1 MACDNVKTKIAA
13 LEILGA
19 VCLVQGGHK
28 KVLDAFINFQEF
40 ASERSRFQTIMND
53 LDRSTGS
60 YRDETNLKLAI
71 MSLINA
77 LVNYGA
83 GEDQLE
89 FRLHLRFEFI
99 MLGIDKIIEKLRK
112 YENETLDRHLDF
124 YDMVRGEDEK
134 ELSRKFS
141 NESID
146 AESAIEMFD
155 LLKRKL
161 NYSPAYPHFMSL
173 LQHMLLL
180 PFTGANTHHWILF
193 DRILQQIV
201 LQQSEGTTR
210 PSSDI
215 ENFFEKHMPSENSKP
230 KIINPDVRPIDI
242 DVNKIVNLLVRE
254 EELTAAR
261 KRAEELERENL
272 DFVAKLT
279 KKEHELDLRTAEKED
294 LETNLA
300 RMRDRLEKESTNHS
314 QAVTRAINAEM
325 RVEDLQHKLGN
336 EQQERSRLE
345 KLMSEGSFPD
355 DQKAAGLQGNCNNK
369 STTAAPPP
377 PPAPIPMAPPMAPS
391 EFNSNLFLRKFL
403 NNFLSLVCPPPPPI
417 SRLGVPGPPPMPKLD
432 GPKKNIPQSAQP
444 LKSFNWSKL
453 PDMKVQGTVWSELDE
468 TKWYNSMDLESIDKL
483 FSAYQKNGVSVSCNR

>member
-1 MACDNVKTKIAA
+1 M
-13 LEILGA
+13 
-19 VCLVQGGHK
+19 QGGHK

-40 ASERSRFQTIMND
+40 ASERARFQTIMND

-124 YDMVRGEDEK
+124 FDMVRGEDEK

-161 NYSPAYPHFMSL
+161 NYSPAYPHFLSL

-193 DRILQQIV
+193 DRVLQQIV
-201 LQQSEGTTR
+201 LQQSESGR

-215 ENFFEKHMPSENSKP
+215 ENFFEKHMPSESKP
-230 KIINPDVRPIDI
+230 KLVDPDVAPLDI

-254 EELTAAR
+254 EELTVAR

-272 DFVAKLT
+272 DIVAKLT
-279 KKEHELDLRTAEKED
+279 KKEHELDL
-294 LETNLA
+294 
-300 RMRDRLEKESTNHS
+300 
-314 QAVTRAINAEM
+314 
-325 RVEDLQHKLGN
+325 
-336 EQQERSRLE
+336 
-345 KLMSEGSFPD
+345 
-355 DQKAAGLQGNCNNK
+355 
-369 STTAAPPP
+369 
-377 PPAPIPMAPPMAPS
+377 
-391 EFNSNLFLRKFL
+391 
-403 NNFLSLVCPPPPPI
+403 
-417 SRLGVPGPPPMPKLD
+417 
-432 GPKKNIPQSAQP
+432 
-444 LKSFNWSKL
+444 
-453 PDMKVQGTVWSELDE
+453 
-468 TKWYNSMDLESIDKL
+468 
-483 FSAYQKNGVSVSCNR
+483 

>member
-1 MACDNVKTKIAA
+1 MKTKIAA

-40 ASERSRFQTIMND
+40 ASERARFQTIMND

-124 YDMVRGEDEK
+124 FDMVRGEDEK

-161 NYSPAYPHFMSL
+161 NYSPAYPHFLSL

-180 PFTGANTHHWILF
+180 PFTGANTHHWVLF

-201 LQQSEGTTR
+201 LQQRETTR

-215 ENFFEKHMPSENSKP
+215 ENFFEKHMPTDGNNKP
-230 KIINPDVRPIDI
+230 KTIDPDVTPLEI

-254 EELTAAR
+254 EELTVAR

-279 KKEHELDLRTAEKED
+279 KKEQELDLRTAEKED
-294 LETNLA
+294 LDTNLA

-325 RVEDLQHKLGN
+325 RVEDLQHKLVN
-336 EQQERSRLE
+336 EQQERTRLE
-345 KLMSEGSFPD
+345 KLMAEGSFPD
-355 DQKAAGLQGNCNNK
+355 DQKAAGLQGNCNKNAK
-369 STTAAPPP
+369 SPDAPKP

-391 EFNSNLFLRKFL
+391 K
-403 NNFLSLVCPPPPPI
+403 C
-417 SRLGVPGPPPMPKLD
+417 
-432 GPKKNIPQSAQP
+432 
-444 LKSFNWSKL
+444 
-453 PDMKVQGTVWSELDE
+453 
-468 TKWYNSMDLESIDKL
+468 
-483 FSAYQKNGVSVSCNR
+483 

>member
-1 MACDNVKTKIAA
+1 MKTKIAA

-28 KVLDAFINFQEF
+28 KVLDAFTNFQEF
-40 ASERSRFQTIMND
+40 ASERARFQTVMND

-124 YDMVRGEDEK
+124 FDMVRGEDEK

-161 NYSPAYPHFMSL
+161 NYSPAYPHFLSL

-180 PFTGANTHHWILF
+180 PFTGANTHHWTLF

-201 LQQSEGTTR
+201 LQQSETTR

-215 ENFFEKHMPSENSKP
+215 ENFFEKHMPSTESKP
-230 KIINPDVRPIDI
+230 KLTDPDVSPIEI

-254 EELTAAR
+254 EELTVAR

-279 KKEHELDLRTAEKED
+279 KKEHELDLRTTEKED

-325 RVEDLQHKLGN
+325 RVEDLQLKFAN
-336 EQQERSRLE
+336 EQQERCRLE

-369 STTAAPPP
+369 NSPVAPPP

-391 EFNSNLFLRKFL
+391 KKFFISLISISISNFSP
-403 NNFLSLVCPPPPPI
+403 LSVPATSATLKARRSRPATATQTRWTKEKHSAVGSTVEILQLVEAARHEG
-417 SRLGVPGPPPMPKLD
+417 SRNG
-432 GPKKNIPQSAQP
+432 
-444 LKSFNWSKL
+444 
-453 PDMKVQGTVWSELDE
+453 
-468 TKWYNSMDLESIDKL
+468 LER
-483 FSAYQKNGVSVSCNR
+483 A

>member
-1 MACDNVKTKIAA
+1 M
-13 LEILGA
+13 
-19 VCLVQGGHK
+19 
-28 KVLDAFINFQEF
+28 LDAFINFQEF
-40 ASERSRFQTIMND
+40 ASERARFQTIMND

-124 YDMVRGEDEK
+124 FDMVRGEDEK

-161 NYSPAYPHFMSL
+161 NYSPAYPHFLSL

-180 PFTGANTHHWILF
+180 PFSSTNTHHWTLF

-201 LQQSEGTTR
+201 LQQSESTR

-230 KIINPDVRPIDI
+230 RRIDPDVAPIEI

-254 EELTAAR
+254 EELLVAR
-261 KRAEELERENL
+261 HRAEELERENL

-325 RVEDLQHKLGN
+325 RVEDLQHKLVN
-336 EQQERSRLE
+336 EQQERCRLE

-369 STTAAPPP
+369 ASPVAPAP

-391 EFNSNLFLRKFL
+391 KCFPITFRMLKLRNYFNPQCALHHHQSDSQSSAFPAHRHSPNLMDQRKTFR
-403 NNFLSLVCPPPPPI
+403 NRH
-417 SRLGVPGPPPMPKLD
+417 SR
-432 GPKKNIPQSAQP
+432 
-444 LKSFNWSKL
+444 
-453 PDMKVQGTVWSELDE
+453 
-468 TKWYNSMDLESIDKL
+468 
-483 FSAYQKNGVSVSCNR
+483 

>member
-1 MACDNVKTKIAA
+1 MSILYILINFTQFFPHVQTGRSNVLQHPTSIDIIARSLACDNVKTKIAA

-28 KVLDAFINFQEF
+28 KVLDAFTNFQEF
-40 ASERSRFQTIMND
+40 ACERARFQSVMND

-60 YRDETNLKLAI
+60 YYNETNLKLAI

-83 GEDQLE
+83 GEEQLE
-89 FRLHLRFEFI
+89 FRLHLRFEFV
-99 MLGIDKIIEKLRK
+99 MLGIDKVIEKLRN

-124 YDMVRGEDEK
+124 FEMVRGDDDK

-146 AESAIEMFD
+146 AESAISMFD

-161 NYSPAYPHFMSL
+161 NYSPAYPHFLSL

-180 PFTGANTHHWILF
+180 PFTGSNTHHWVLL

-201 LQQSEGTTR
+201 LQQSEQSTR

-215 ENFFEKHMPSENSKP
+215 ENFFEKHMPSEERKP
-230 KIINPDVRPIDI
+230 KLVDPDAKPLEI
-242 DVNKIVNLLVRE
+242 DVSKIVNLLVRE
-254 EELTAAR
+254 EELLDAR

-272 DFVAKLT
+272 DLVAKVT
-279 KKEHELDLRTAEKED
+279 KKEQELDLRIAEKED

-300 RMRDRLEKESTNHS
+300 RMRERLEKESTNHS
-314 QAVTRAINAEM
+314 QAMTRALNAEM
-325 RVEDLQHKLGN
+325 KIEDLQHKIVV
-336 EQQERSRLE
+336 EQQEKARLE

-355 DQKAAGLQGNCNNK
+355 DQKAAGLQGNCKNTPN
-369 STTAAPPP
+369 SPENSIPSPPP
-377 PPAPIPMAPPMAPS
+377 MIPKAPPMAPS
-391 EFNSNLFLRKFL
+391 K
-403 NNFLSLVCPPPPPI
+403 I
-417 SRLGVPGPPPMPKLD
+417 
-432 GPKKNIPQSAQP
+432 
-444 LKSFNWSKL
+444 
-453 PDMKVQGTVWSELDE
+453 
-468 TKWYNSMDLESIDKL
+468 
-483 FSAYQKNGVSVSCNR
+483 

>member
-1 MACDNVKTKIAA
+1 MKTKIAA

-40 ASERSRFQTIMND
+40 ASERARFQTIMND

-99 MLGIDKIIEKLRK
+99 MLGIDKIIEKLRR

-124 YDMVRGEDEK
+124 FDMVRGEDEK

-161 NYSPAYPHFMSL
+161 NYSPAYPHFLSL

-201 LQQSEGTTR
+201 LQQSESTR

-215 ENFFEKHMPSENSKP
+215 ENFFEKHMPSEDSKS
-230 KIINPDVRPIDI
+230 KLVDPDVMPIEI

-254 EELTAAR
+254 EELTVAR

-272 DFVAKLT
+272 DFVARLT
-279 KKEHELDLRTAEKED
+279 KKEQELDLRTAEKED

-300 RMRDRLEKESTNHS
+300 RMRDRLEKESQNHS

-325 RVEDLQHKLGN
+325 RAEDLQHKLGN
-336 EQQERSRLE
+336 EHQERCRLE

-355 DQKAAGLQGNCNNK
+355 DQKAKAAGLQGNCSNK
-369 STTAAPPP
+369 KSPESSPPAPP
-377 PPAPIPMAPPMAPS
+377 PIPMAPSMAPS
-391 EFNSNLFLRKFL
+391 IFAN
-403 NNFLSLVCPPPPPI
+403 P
-417 SRLGVPGPPPMPKLD
+417 
-432 GPKKNIPQSAQP
+432 
-444 LKSFNWSKL
+444 
-453 PDMKVQGTVWSELDE
+453 
-468 TKWYNSMDLESIDKL
+468 
-483 FSAYQKNGVSVSCNR
+483 

>member
-1 MACDNVKTKIAA
+1 M
-13 LEILGA
+13 
-19 VCLVQGGHK
+19 QGGHK
-28 KVLDAFINFQEF
+28 KVLDAFINFQDF
-40 ASERSRFQTIMND
+40 ASERARFQTIMND
-53 LDRSTGS
+53 LDRTTGS
-60 YRDETNLKLAI
+60 YQNETNLKLAI

-124 YDMVRGEDEK
+124 FDMVRGEDEK

-161 NYSPAYPHFMSL
+161 NYSPAYPHFLSL

-201 LQQSEGTTR
+201 LQQSESTR

-215 ENFFEKHMPSENSKP
+215 ENFFEKHMPSSDESKS
-230 KIINPDVRPIDI
+230 KLVDPDVSPIDI

-254 EELTAAR
+254 EELTVAR

-279 KKEHELDLRTAEKED
+279 KKEQELDLRTAEKED
-294 LETNLA
+294 LDTNLA

-314 QAVTRAINAEM
+314 QAVTRALTAEM
-325 RVEDLQHKLGN
+325 RAEDLQHKLVN
-336 EQQERSRLE
+336 EQQERCRLE
-345 KLMSEGSFPD
+345 KLMAEGSFPD
-355 DQKAAGLQGNCNNK
+355 DQKAAGLQGNCNGNK
-369 STTAAPPP
+369 SNLPEVSSPI

-391 EFNSNLFLRKFL
+391 ELKLKDFKYSFSKYFSI
-403 NNFLSLVCPPPPPI
+403 FFSVCPPPPPI
-417 SRLGVPGPPPMPKLD
+417 SKLGVPGPPPPPKLD

-483 FSAYQKNGVSVSCNR
+483 FSAYQKNGAAVSFLKIFHHIIDD

>member
-1 MACDNVKTKIAA
+1 M
-13 LEILGA
+13 
-19 VCLVQGGHK
+19 
-28 KVLDAFINFQEF
+28 LDAFINFQEF
-40 ASERSRFQTIMND
+40 ASERARFQTIMND

-124 YDMVRGEDEK
+124 FDMVRGEDEK

-161 NYSPAYPHFMSL
+161 NYSPAYPHFLSL

-180 PFTGANTHHWILF
+180 PFSSTNTHHWTLF

-201 LQQSEGTTR
+201 LQQSESTR

-215 ENFFEKHMPSENSKP
+215 ENFFEKHMPSEISKP
-230 KIINPDVRPIDI
+230 RRIDPDVAPIEI

-254 EELTAAR
+254 EELLVAR
-261 KRAEELERENL
+261 HRAEELERENL

-325 RVEDLQHKLGN
+325 RVEDLQHKLVN
-336 EQQERSRLE
+336 EQQERCRLE

-369 STTAAPPP
+369 ASPVAPAP

-391 EFNSNLFLRKFL
+391 KCFPITFRMLKLRNYFNPQCALHHHQSDFQSSAFPARHHSPNLMDQRKTFR
-403 NNFLSLVCPPPPPI
+403 NRH
-417 SRLGVPGPPPMPKLD
+417 SR
-432 GPKKNIPQSAQP
+432 
-444 LKSFNWSKL
+444 
-453 PDMKVQGTVWSELDE
+453 
-468 TKWYNSMDLESIDKL
+468 
-483 FSAYQKNGVSVSCNR
+483 

>member
-1 MACDNVKTKIAA
+1 MKTKIAA

-40 ASERSRFQTIMND
+40 ASERARFQTIMND

-99 MLGIDKIIEKLRK
+99 ILGIDKIIEKLRR
-112 YENETLDRHLDF
+112 YESETLDRHLEF
-124 YDMVRGEDEK
+124 FDMVRGEDEK

-155 LLKRKL
+155 LLKRKVS
-161 NYSPAYPHFMSL
+161 YSPAYPHFLSL

-180 PFTGANTHHWILF
+180 PFTGSNTHHWILF

-201 LQQSEGTTR
+201 LQQSETTR

-215 ENFFEKHMPSENSKP
+215 ENFFEKHMPSEGKP
-230 KIINPDVRPIDI
+230 RVIDPDVTPIDI
-242 DVNKIVNLLVRE
+242 DVSKIVTLLVRE
-254 EELTAAR
+254 EELTVAR
-261 KRAEELERENL
+261 MRAEELERENL
-272 DFVAKLT
+272 DFVAKLS
-279 KKEHELDLRTAEKED
+279 KKEQELDLRTAEKED

-325 RVEDLQHKLGN
+325 RAEDLQHKLMN
-336 EQQERSRLE
+336 EQQERCRLE

-369 STTAAPPP
+369 PVMETSAPIPPP
-377 PPAPIPMAPPMAPS
+377 PMPPMAPPMAPS
-391 EFNSNLFLRKFL
+391 NLFKP
-403 NNFLSLVCPPPPPI
+403 SL
-417 SRLGVPGPPPMPKLD
+417 
-432 GPKKNIPQSAQP
+432 
-444 LKSFNWSKL
+444 
-453 PDMKVQGTVWSELDE
+453 
-468 TKWYNSMDLESIDKL
+468 
-483 FSAYQKNGVSVSCNR
+483 

>member
-1 MACDNVKTKIAA
+1 
-13 LEILGA
+13 
-19 VCLVQGGHK
+19 
-28 KVLDAFINFQEF
+28 
-40 ASERSRFQTIMND
+40 MND

-124 YDMVRGEDEK
+124 FDMVRGEDEK

-161 NYSPAYPHFMSL
+161 NYSPAYPHFLSL

-201 LQQSEGTTR
+201 LQQKETNGR

-215 ENFFEKHMPSENSKP
+215 ENFFEKHMPTEGSKP
-230 KIINPDVRPIDI
+230 KLVDPDVSPLEI

-261 KRAEELERENL
+261 KRAEELEKENL

-294 LETNLA
+294 LDTNLA
-300 RMRDRLEKESTNHS
+300 RMRDRLEKESSNHS
-314 QAVTRAINAEM
+314 QAVQRAVNAEM
-325 RVEDLQHKLGN
+325 KVEDLQIKFAN
-336 EQQERSRLE
+336 EQQERCRLE

-369 STTAAPPP
+369 NSPDTPTCIPP
-377 PPAPIPMAPPMAPS
+377 PPAPMAPAMVPS
-391 EFNSNLFLRKFL
+391 KIKFLLAFNSNFNEFV
-403 NNFLSLVCPPPPPI
+403 SHLVCPPPPPMM
-417 SRLGVPGPPPMPKLD
+417 LGGAKLGCVPGPPPPPKLD

-483 FSAYQKNGVSVSCNR
+483 FSAYQKNGVHVSFETFIQLKVVLSLKIFTERRVEC

>member
-1 MACDNVKTKIAA
+1 
-13 LEILGA
+13 
-19 VCLVQGGHK
+19 
-28 KVLDAFINFQEF
+28 
-40 ASERSRFQTIMND
+40 MND

-124 YDMVRGEDEK
+124 FDMVRGEDDK

-161 NYSPAYPHFMSL
+161 NYSAAYPHFLSL

-180 PFTGANTHHWILF
+180 PFTGTNTHHWILF

-201 LQQSEGTTR
+201 LQQSENAR

-215 ENFFEKHMPSENSKP
+215 ENFFEKHMPSEESKP
-230 KIINPDVRPIDI
+230 KLVDPDVTPIQI

-254 EELTAAR
+254 EELTVAR

-272 DFVAKLT
+272 DFTAKLT
-279 KKEHELDLRTAEKED
+279 KKEQELDLRTAEKED

-314 QAVTRAINAEM
+314 QAVTRAVNAEM
-325 RVEDLQHKLGN
+325 RVEDLQHKLVN
-336 EQQERSRLE
+336 EQQERNRLE

-355 DQKAAGLQGNCNNK
+355 DQKAAGLQGNCNNTAK
-369 STTAAPPP
+369 SPDAPPP

-391 EFNSNLFLRKFL
+391 KFL
-403 NNFLSLVCPPPPPI
+403 IPSLALTNFYI
-417 SRLGVPGPPPMPKLD
+417 SQCVHHLR
-432 GPKKNIPQSAQP
+432 QSQ
-444 LKSFNWSKL
+444 NWAFPAHRHL
-453 PDMKVQGTVWSELDE
+453 Q
-468 TKWYNSMDLESIDKL
+468 NSMDQRKTFHSQH
-483 FSAYQKNGVSVSCNR
+483 SH

>member
-1 MACDNVKTKIAA
+1 M
-13 LEILGA
+13 
-19 VCLVQGGHK
+19 
-28 KVLDAFINFQEF
+28 DAFINFQEF

-53 LDRSTGS
+53 LDRTTGS

-124 YDMVRGEDEK
+124 FDMVRGEDEK

-161 NYSPAYPHFMSL
+161 NYSPAYPHFLSL

-201 LQQSEGTTR
+201 LQQSETTR

-215 ENFFEKHMPSENSKP
+215 ENFFEKHMPSEDHKP
-230 KIINPDVRPIDI
+230 KHIDPDVTPIQI

-254 EELTAAR
+254 EELTVAR

-279 KKEHELDLRTAEKED
+279 KKEQELDLRTAEKED

-300 RMRDRLEKESTNHS
+300 RMRDRLEKESQNHS

-325 RVEDLQHKLGN
+325 RAEDLQLKLGN
-336 EQQERSRLE
+336 EQQERYRLE

-369 STTAAPPP
+369 KSTESSAPPLS
-377 PPAPIPMAPPMAPS
+377 APIPMAPPMAPS
-391 EFNSNLFLRKFL
+391 MLHLRFC
-403 NNFLSLVCPPPPPI
+403 V
-417 SRLGVPGPPPMPKLD
+417 
-432 GPKKNIPQSAQP
+432 
-444 LKSFNWSKL
+444 
-453 PDMKVQGTVWSELDE
+453 
-468 TKWYNSMDLESIDKL
+468 
-483 FSAYQKNGVSVSCNR
+483 

>member
-1 MACDNVKTKIAA
+1 MKTKIAA

-28 KVLDAFINFQEF
+28 KVLDAFINFQDF
-40 ASERSRFQTIMND
+40 ASERARFQSIMND
-53 LDRSTGS
+53 LDKSTGS

-89 FRLHLRFEFI
+89 FRLHLRFEFL
-99 MLGIDKIIEKLRK
+99 MLGIDKIIEKLRN

-124 YDMVRGEDEK
+124 FDMVRGEDEK

-161 NYSPAYPHFMSL
+161 NYSPAYPHFLSL

-201 LQQSEGTTR
+201 LQQSESTR

-215 ENFFEKHMPSENSKP
+215 ENFFDKHMGVESAKP
-230 KIINPDVRPIDI
+230 KIVDPDVSPISI

-261 KRAEELERENL
+261 KRAEELEKENL

-279 KKEHELDLRTAEKED
+279 KKEHELE
-294 LETNLA
+294 
-300 RMRDRLEKESTNHS
+300 
-314 QAVTRAINAEM
+314 I
-325 RVEDLQHKLGN
+325 
-336 EQQERSRLE
+336 
-345 KLMSEGSFPD
+345 
-355 DQKAAGLQGNCNNK
+355 KAAQNEVN
-369 STTAAPPP
+369 
-377 PPAPIPMAPPMAPS
+377 
-391 EFNSNLFLRKFL
+391 
-403 NNFLSLVCPPPPPI
+403 
-417 SRLGVPGPPPMPKLD
+417 
-432 GPKKNIPQSAQP
+432 
-444 LKSFNWSKL
+444 
-453 PDMKVQGTVWSELDE
+453 
-468 TKWYNSMDLESIDKL
+468 
-483 FSAYQKNGVSVSCNR
+483 

>member
-1 MACDNVKTKIAA
+1 VKTKIAA

-40 ASERSRFQTIMND
+40 ASERARFQTIMND

-99 MLGIDKIIEKLRK
+99 MLGIDKIIEKLHK

-124 YDMVRGEDEK
+124 FDMVRGEDEK

-161 NYSPAYPHFMSL
+161 NYSPAYPHFLSL

-180 PFTGANTHHWILF
+180 PFTGNNTHHWILF

-201 LQQSEGTTR
+201 LQQSETAR

-215 ENFFEKHMPSENSKP
+215 ENFFEKHMPSEDSKP
-230 KIINPDVRPIDI
+230 KLVNPDVSPIDI

-254 EELTAAR
+254 EELIVAR

-279 KKEHELDLRTAEKED
+279 KKEQELDLRTAEKED

-314 QAVTRAINAEM
+314 QAVTRAINSEM
-325 RVEDLQHKLGN
+325 RVEDLQLKLLN
-336 EQQERSRLE
+336 EQQERCRLE

-355 DQKAAGLQGNCNNK
+355 DQKAAGLQGNCSNSVK
-369 STTAAPPP
+369 SPDAPS

-391 EFNSNLFLRKFL
+391 
-403 NNFLSLVCPPPPPI
+403 
-417 SRLGVPGPPPMPKLD
+417 
-432 GPKKNIPQSAQP
+432 
-444 LKSFNWSKL
+444 
-453 PDMKVQGTVWSELDE
+453 
-468 TKWYNSMDLESIDKL
+468 
-483 FSAYQKNGVSVSCNR
+483 

>member
-1 MACDNVKTKIAA
+1 
-13 LEILGA
+13 
-19 VCLVQGGHK
+19 
-28 KVLDAFINFQEF
+28 
-40 ASERSRFQTIMND
+40 MND
-53 LDRSTGS
+53 LDRSTGC

-124 YDMVRGEDEK
+124 FDMVRGEDEK

-230 KIINPDVRPIDI
+230 KLINPDVKPIDI

-254 EELTAAR
+254 EELTVAR

-272 DFVAKLT
+272 DFVAKLS

-294 LETNLA
+294 LDTNLA

-336 EQQERSRLE
+336 EQQERGRLE

-355 DQKAAGLQGNCNNK
+355 DQKAAGLQGNCNTK
-369 STTAAPPP
+369 ATSSAPPP

-391 EFNSNLFLRKFL
+391 KF
-403 NNFLSLVCPPPPPI
+403 
-417 SRLGVPGPPPMPKLD
+417 
-432 GPKKNIPQSAQP
+432 
-444 LKSFNWSKL
+444 KSTAL
-453 PDMKVQGTVWSELDE
+453 
-468 TKWYNSMDLESIDKL
+468 
-483 FSAYQKNGVSVSCNR
+483 

>member
-1 MACDNVKTKIAA
+1 MQHPTSIDIIARSLACDNVKTKIAA

-40 ASERSRFQTIMND
+40 ASERARFQILCTI
-53 LDRSTGS
+53 LGSTGT

-77 LVNYGA
+77 VINYGA

-124 YDMVRGEDEK
+124 FDMVRCEDEK

-155 LLKRKL
+155 LIKRKL
-161 NYSPAYPHFMSL
+161 NYSPAYPHFLSL

-180 PFTGANTHHWILF
+180 PFTGAHHWILF

-201 LQQSEGTTR
+201 LQQGENTR

-215 ENFFEKHMPSENSKP
+215 ENFFEKLLPSEGKP
-230 KIINPDVRPIDI
+230 KIIDPDVTPIEI

-261 KRAEELERENL
+261 SRSEELEKENL

-279 KKEHELDLRTAEKED
+279 KKEHDLDLRTAEKED

-314 QAVTRAINAEM
+314 QAVQRAVNAEM
-325 RVEDLQHKLGN
+325 KVEDLQHKFVN
-336 EQQERSRLE
+336 EQQERCRLE

-369 STTAAPPP
+369 SASPESPAPAPPP
-377 PPAPIPMAPPMAPS
+377 PVPKAPPMAPS
-391 EFNSNLFLRKFL
+391 ESQF
-403 NNFLSLVCPPPPPI
+403 
-417 SRLGVPGPPPMPKLD
+417 
-432 GPKKNIPQSAQP
+432 
-444 LKSFNWSKL
+444 W
-453 PDMKVQGTVWSELDE
+453 
-468 TKWYNSMDLESIDKL
+468 
-483 FSAYQKNGVSVSCNR
+483 VS

>member
-1 MACDNVKTKIAA
+1 MRSFFNHFSQTGRSNVLQHPTSIDIIARSLACDNVKTKIAA

-40 ASERSRFQTIMND
+40 ASERARFQTVMND

-83 GEDQLE
+83 GEDQVE

-99 MLGIDKIIEKLRK
+99 MLGIDKIIEKLRR

-124 YDMVRGEDEK
+124 FDMVRTEDEK

-161 NYSPAYPHFMSL
+161 NYSPAYPHFLSL

-180 PFTGANTHHWILF
+180 PFTGSNTHHWTLF

-201 LQQSEGTTR
+201 LQQSETTR

-215 ENFFEKHMPSENSKP
+215 ENFFEKHMPSEESKS
-230 KIINPDVRPIDI
+230 KLVDPDVAPINI

-254 EELTAAR
+254 EELTVAR

-279 KKEHELDLRTAEKED
+279 KKEQELDLRTAEKED

-300 RMRDRLEKESTNHS
+300 RMRDRLEKESQNHS

-325 RVEDLQHKLGN
+325 RAEDLQHKLGN
-336 EQQERSRLE
+336 EKQERCRLE

-369 STTAAPPP
+369 KTPESSAPAPPP
-377 PPAPIPMAPPMAPS
+377 PIPMAPPMAPS
-391 EFNSNLFLRKFL
+391 MNL
-403 NNFLSLVCPPPPPI
+403 
-417 SRLGVPGPPPMPKLD
+417 
-432 GPKKNIPQSAQP
+432 
-444 LKSFNWSKL
+444 
-453 PDMKVQGTVWSELDE
+453 
-468 TKWYNSMDLESIDKL
+468 KL
-483 FSAYQKNGVSVSCNR
+483 FKRTF